1 MTTRRWCAD
10 EPPLAIVTMF
20 LIVIGVTG
28 AIATTILDI
37 SPVSRDIYEI
47 SPFFFRGW
55 QWMDGMTWVW
65 MAVQAALSVIAIAF
79 LTRAYQV
86 AETSYLA
93 VFEYSLLI
101 FAALWTYLLFGK
113 SLAATSII
121 GFIFIAAAGIIIS
134 RALPAHPSDQ
144 K

>member
-1 MTTRRWCAD
+1 
-10 EPPLAIVTMF
+10 
-20 LIVIGVTG
+20 
-28 AIATTILDI
+28 
-37 SPVSRDIYEI
+37 
-47 SPFFFRGW
+47 
-55 QWMDGMTWVW
+55 MDGMTWVW

-101 FAALWTYLLFGK
+101 SAALWTYMLFGK
-113 SLAATSII
+113 SLAVTSII

-134 RALPAHPSDQ
+134 RALPSSPPQSE
-144 K
+144 